1 MFTDE
6 HFCFFSPTP
15 RVDWERQ
22 DEDLPPNH
30 RIESFGQ
37 ELIIENV
44 QYENAGKYECQGI
57 NDEAMTPIR
66 RSFDLRVECEH
77 PQ

>member
-1 MFTDE
+1 MYLL
-6 HFCFFSPTP
+6 FSPTP
-15 RVDWERQ
+15 RVRWIRHDG
-22 DEDLPPNH
+22 DLPPNH
-30 RIESFGQ
+30 RIDSFGQ